1 MFILFLSQ
9 VLTEYLS
16 LGLDKVV
23 YNIDDTTTISTTAT
37 RRTPLG
43 RLRLAL
49 HVARGVAAIHGIPG
63 GPIIHADIQAKQ
75 FLVDSQGIVKL
86 NDFNRNRFMAN
97 NTVTGK
103 PCPVRIPTAPGSS
116 RSPEEYNYEELTE
129 SIDMYSTAHVLYAI
143 LTGEKAWG
151 EFWGT
156 QIKKLVRDGR
166 KPPIDEQYLTPG
178 TSDAALANLIDLAY
192 EVDPQV
198 RLQASKL
205 VDELERLI
213 VLEEAKEVGKHS
225 SN

>member
-1 MFILFLSQ
+1 M
-9 VLTEYLS
+9 LTEYLS
-16 LGLDKVV
+16 LGLDKLV
-23 YNIDDTTTISTTAT
+23 YNTDDTKAFSTTAT

-49 HVARGVAAIHGIPG
+49 HVARGVAAIHDIPG

-75 FLVDSQGIVKL
+75 FLVDSKGIVKL

-97 NTVTGK
+97 NTATGK
-103 PCPVRIPTAPGSS
+103 PCPLRIPTAPGSS
-116 RSPEEYNYEELTE
+116 RSPEEYNFDELTE
-129 SIDMYSTAHVLYAI
+129 SIDMYSTAHVLYGI

-156 QIKKLVRDGR
+156 QIKKMVKEGR
-166 KPPIDEQYLTPG
+166 KPPIDKQYLTPG
-178 TSDAALANLIDLAY
+178 TSDVALANLTDLAY
-192 EVDPQV
+192 EVDPRF
-198 RLQASKL
+198 RLRASKL

-213 VLEEAKEVGKHS
+213 AVEEAKEVGKHS

>member
-1 MFILFLSQ
+1 

-16 LGLDKVV
+16 LGLDKLV
-23 YNIDDTTTISTTAT
+23 YNTDDTNAFNTTAT
-37 RRTPLG
+37 RQTPLG

-49 HVARGVAAIHGIPG
+49 HVARGVAAIHDIPG

-97 NTVTGK
+97 NTATGT
-103 PCPVRIPTAPGSS
+103 PCPLRIPTAPGSS
-116 RSPEEYNYEELTE
+116 RSPEEYNFDELTE

-156 QIKKLVRDGR
+156 QIKKMVKEAS
-166 KPPIDEQYLTPG
+166 KPPIDKQYLTLG
-178 TSDAALANLIDLAY
+178 TSDAALANLIGLAY
-192 EVDPQV
+192 EFYPRD
-198 RLQASKL
+198 RLTSSKL

-213 VLEEAKEVGKHS
+213 AVEEAKEVDNHS